1 MHENHIHVLRDN
13 YGAIQKLL
21 VSANLVVGMNHS
33 LLNELQLTHSE
44 YLFSIRNYRTL
55 LTFDSVTWAI

>member
-33 LLNELQLTHSE
+33 LLNKLQLTHSE
-44 YLFSIRNYRTL
+44 YSFSIRNNRTL